1 MKLGSLF
8 DGIGGFPL
16 SAIQHG
22 IEPVWASEIEPFPIL
37 VTKKHFPNMKHLG
50 DITKIN
56 GAEIEPVEII
66 TGGSPCQ
73 DLSVAGK
80 RAGLAGERSG
90 LFMEQIRIVK
100 EMREHDRATGR
111 STKSIRPRFM
121 VWENVP
127 GTFSSNG
134 GEDFRV
140 VLEEIAR
147 IADETVTIPRPRDG
161 KWNTAGAIMGRNFS
175 IAWRV
180 LDAQYWGVPQ
190 RRRRIFLV
198 ADFAGHSAGEILFK
212 SESMSG
218 DITES
223 REKGQETSTGV
234 RDGVTTAG
242 GKRVMATIT
251 ATYGTKWNGNSGAD
265 TGDHFVLAE
274 SRETGE
280 KVTAGVGDGAD
291 GSITFREVA
300 GTLRA
305 NAGAPKHE
313 ADWEQLVCQSVTGT
327 GIESVEYDWGTGDR
341 IGGWIERED
350 RIFVYQ
356 SDKKR
361 STVQEHIYHKEC
373 GKADS
378 LTHQKQ
384 NVICLNDQGGES
396 IGIKNNLSP
405 TLRAEAHGNL
415 PCIAVAFA
423 CNQRDEVRDM
433 KDKSGALQAQ
443 PGMKQQTFVLQGS
456 MIGRADKNG
465 PQGDGINEDVSFT
478 LNTTDRHAVAYGVVS
493 KGNGEAW
500 VTPERHMAL
509 NTGGGQAGQGYP
521 AILTQKPKVYG
532 ICSYASHSM
541 KSENPHSGIY
551 EADTARTIDQNGGNP
566 ACNQGSMAIVQL
578 YENHGQ
584 DSRYTGPLDVA
595 QPVTATYGMGGNNQP
610 FVVKPS
616 GYTVRRLTPTEC
628 ERLQGFPDDWTN
640 IPGTKKVSKEELEFW
655 RGVWYEWDKIQSKKP
670 EKVSLRTD
678 KAILRWLKNP
688 TSDTARYKALGN
700 SVAVP
705 CVTWIMGQIVNELRR
720 NAQDD

>member
-1 MKLGSLF
+1 VKLGSLF

-90 LFMEQIRIVK
+90 LFMEQVRIVK
-100 EMREHDRATGR
+100 EMREHDRTTGR
-111 STKSIRPRFM
+111 STESIRPRYM

-127 GTFSSNG
+127 GAFSSNG
-134 GEDFRV
+134 GEDFRA
-140 VLEEIAR
+140 VLEETAR
-147 IADETVTIPRPRDG
+147 IADETVTIPRPRDD
-161 KWNTAGAIMGRNFS
+161 KWDTAGAIVGRNFS

-212 SESMSG
+212 CESVSGHSSES
-218 DITES
+218 E
-223 REKGQETSTGV
+223 EKGQTTTGGIGTGV
-234 RDGVTTAG
+234 
-242 GKRVMATIT
+242 
-251 ATYGTKWNGNSGAD
+251 
-265 TGDHFVLAE
+265 E
-274 SRETGE
+274 ST
-280 KVTAGVGDGAD
+280 
-291 GSITFREVA
+291 ITFREVA

-313 ADWEQLVCQSVTGT
+313 ADWEQLVCQGVSGDIAESRKAREEVAANTERSVDETSDCLT
-327 GIESVEYDWGTGDR
+327 PWDVQSRR
-341 IGGWIERED
+341 I
-350 RIFVYQ
+350 
-356 SDKKR
+356 
-361 STVQEHIYHKEC
+361 HKAS
-373 GKADS
+373 GKWPA
-378 LTHQKQ
+378 LY
-384 NVICLNDQGGES
+384 GGEGGGHGYAA
-396 IGIKNNLSP
+396 IPETIVYGI
-405 TLRAEAHGNL
+405 
-415 PCIAVAFA
+415 
-423 CNQRDEVRDM
+423 
-433 KDKSGALQAQ
+433 
-443 PGMKQQTFVLQGS
+443 QGS

-500 VTPERHMAL
+500 ITPERHMAL

-521 AILTQKPKVYG
+521 AILTQEPKVCG
-532 ICSYASHSM
+532 ICSDGSNSM
-541 KSENPHSGIY
+541 KSDNPHSGIY
-551 EADTARTIDQNGGNP
+551 EADTSRTIDQNGGNP
-566 ACNQGSMAIVQL
+566 ACNQGGMAIVQKL
-578 YENHGQ
+578 YESHPN
-584 DSRYTGPLDVA
+584 DSRVTGPVDVA
-595 QPVTATYGMGGNNQP
+595 PTISQRYGTGGNNTPLVQT
-610 FVVKPS
+610 FSMQRFDQYKESEQSSSLKQRDYKDSTDLVVNAEQIPTYSAITGQQMYCWKEMANPLKARDYKDAPIVNR

-628 ERLQGFPDDWTN
+628 ERLQGYPDGWTE
-640 IPGTKKVSKEELEFW
+640 IPGTTEVSKEELEFW
-655 RGVWYEWDKIQSKKP
+655 RGVWYEWDKMQSEEP
-670 EKVSLRTD
+670 EEVNPRTD